1 MSVLIFP
8 LLWQIE
14 NILYLTLD
22 FEKNQKNAGPKYIF
36 RFKRYMNSFPS

>member
-22 FEKNQKNAGPKYIF
+22 FEKNTRKMQAPNIYSDLRDI
-36 RFKRYMNSFPS
+36 